1 MTTPKYDLPTAI
13 RIGAKIR
20 PQCRGLYYI
29 DGGSCVLGAMA
40 EAEGV
45 NNPYGLWLD
54 SLWPELTVDMGADRT
69 LRSMLVF
76 LNDSALWTREEIADW
91 LDVILP

>member
-20 PQCRGLYYI
+20 GQTHIGYNYA
-29 DGGSCVLGAMA
+29 GGRTCVLGAA
-40 EAEGV
+40 LEGETGS
-45 NNPYGLWLD
+45 YLGFA
-54 SLWPELTVDMGADRT
+54 SELWPELRAGLDADT
-69 LRSMLVF
+69 SICEAITD
-76 LNDSALWTREEIADW
+76 LNDKAFWTREEIADW